1 MYDVQYY
8 KEIFDRYG
16 GMMRT
21 AQLAEEKV
29 FYLQREQLIAD
40 GYVEKIR
47 RGYYQWINPND
58 FSEAGVVI
66 RLFPDAILCMETAL
80 RYYGYSDRTPGTW
93 HLAVSKDSGKSRFQI
108 DYPFVKPYYVEPAV
122 LELGLGKGNID
133 GHEVRIYDKDRV
145 ICDCL
150 RYRNKMDKE
159 IFNKAIQ
166 NYIAD
171 PKKSIPKLLEYAEPL
186 RVKKAAKDLIG
197 VWL

>member
-1 MYDVQYY
+1 MCDIQYY

-21 AQLAEEKV
+21 TQLAEEKV
-29 FYLQREQLIAD
+29 FYLQREKLIAD

-47 RGYYQWINPND
+47 RGYYQWVNPDD
-58 FSEAGVVI
+58 FSEAGTVS
-66 RLFPDAILCMETAL
+66 RLFPDAVLCMDTAL
-80 RYYGYSDRTPGTW
+80 RYYGYSDRTPAAW
-93 HLAVSKDSGKSRFQI
+93 HLAVSKDSGKSRFNI
-108 DYPFVKPYYVEPAV
+108 DYPFVKPYYMEPTL
-122 LELGLGKGNID
+122 LELGMTKGNID
-133 GHEVRIYDKDRV
+133 GHEVRVYDKDRM

-171 PKKSIPKLLEYAEPL
+171 PKKRIPKLMEYAGPL
-186 RVKKAAKDLIG
+186 RIKKIAKDLIG

>member
-1 MYDVQYY
+1 MCDIQYY

-21 AQLAEEKV
+21 TQLAEEKV
-29 FYLQREQLIAD
+29 FYLQREKLIAD

-47 RGYYQWINPND
+47 RGYYQWANPDD
-58 FSEAGVVI
+58 FSEAGTVT
-66 RLFPDAILCMETAL
+66 RLFPDAILCMDTAL
-80 RYYGYSDRTPGTW
+80 RYYGYSDRTPAAW
-93 HLAVSKDSGKSRFQI
+93 HLAVSKDSGKSRFNI
-108 DYPFVKPYYVEPAV
+108 DYPFVKPYYMEPTL
-122 LELGLGKGNID
+122 LELGLTKGNID
-133 GHEVRIYDKDRV
+133 GHEIRIYDKDRM

-171 PKKSIPKLLEYAEPL
+171 PEKRIPKLMEYAGPL
-186 RVKKAAKDLIG
+186 RVKKIAKDLIG